1 MKKLFIVANWKSYKT
16 IKEAQEWVMSFPTKK
31 ILPETPLSPASSLKH
46 TVVCAPFTVLSILH
60 QAITEKHLSVAL
72 GAEDISPFDEG
83 AFTGAINGK
92 QLKEL
97 VEYVLIGHSERR
109 SYFGE
114 SLQLLTQKVQMAQK
128 YGIIPIYCVQN
139 DQEQIPQGV
148 EIVAYEPVFAIG
160 TGKTDTPENANAVA
174 RSLKAKYNVRYV
186 LYGGSVNSGNVASFT
201 NQDHLDGVLVGS
213 ASLSAPEFMQL
224 IDHA

>member
-16 IKEAQEWVMSFPTKK
+16 MKETEEWVASFPTRK
-31 ILPETPLSPASSLKH
+31 IFSETPLTTPLSLKH
-46 TVVCAPFTVLSILH
+46 TIVCAPFTVLPFLH
-60 QAITEKHLSVAL
+60 QAITEKHVAFTL

-128 YGIIPIYCVQN
+128 HGITPIYCVQH
-139 DQEQIPQGV
+139 DQEHIPQGV
-148 EIVAYEPVFAIG
+148 DIVAYEPVFAIG

-174 RSLKAKYNVRYV
+174 RSLKAKYNIRYV

-201 NQDHLDGVLVGS
+201 SQDHLDGVLVGS
-213 ASLSAPEFMQL
+213 ASLSAPEFIQL